1 MDADAILAAI
11 EQQRVTDAGPSDEQE
26 RVSYL
31 GFFLDGEVYGLPL
44 EQLREVARVNH
55 VRRVPGAPAGVA
67 GLVNLRGEIVC
78 ALDVRAILGLPAQS
92 SLEAEAPFI
101 VALRG
106 FGDPLGLIVDSI
118 ADIYAVARGDIDRPP
133 ETWAADRAACFTGTT
148 RVAAGVMGLLDLAK
162 VTKV

>member
-1 MDADAILAAI
+1 MDPDAILAAI
-11 EQQRVTDAGPSDEQE
+11 EQQRVTDAGPGEE

-31 GFFLDGEVYGLPL
+31 GFYLGGEVYGLPL
-44 EQLREVARVNH
+44 EQLREVARVNR

-67 GLVNLRGEIVC
+67 GLVNLRGEILC
-78 ALDVRAILGLPAQS
+78 ALDVRAILGLPARS
-92 SLEAEAPFI
+92 STETPFI

-118 ADIYAVARGDIDRPP
+118 ADIYAIASSDIDAPP
-133 ETWAADRAACFTGTT
+133 ATWPAERAACFIGTT
-148 RVAAGVMGLLDLAK
+148 RVAAGLMGLLDLAK